1 MFTCFSYLGLNYI
14 YPQKRQWDVIHICVL
29 CVICTHF
36 FHITCDMQD
45 LNCSDYEIECNH
57 KPSMCTVQV
66 ESSTLFFYRPIV
78 DRFCVSMFALRLG
91 LTIHIILH
99 MWICYSTYI
108 CTVYLYSVGIIFT
121 CTCTDIFCSQNAW
134 NTRRSPFYGVNRG
147 FVAQGF
153 FQLTRNMSGSVHA
166 LWHAS
171 CTGTLKVWMC
181 FCTLFLHCKCLA
193 IPNRNWFRIMWYLV
207 FSFLMISLQLKKT
220 AKVASNVQLS

>member
-1 MFTCFSYLGLNYI
+1 MSYFHMFFLPRFKLHIPTKTTMRCYTYMCTLCNLYTLFSYNLWHA
-14 YPQKRQWDVIHICVL
+14 R
-29 CVICTHF
+29 F
-36 FHITCDMQD
+36 DMQD

-108 CTVYLYSVGIIFT
+108 CIPVQCRYNLYMHVYRHILLAECMEYAHF
-121 CTCTDIFCSQNAW
+121 
-134 NTRRSPFYGVNRG
+134 SPFYGVNRG

-171 CTGTLKVWMC
+171 CSLELWRCGCVEGTN
-181 FCTLFLHCKCLA
+181 CK
-193 IPNRNWFRIMWYLV
+193 
-207 FSFLMISLQLKKT
+207 SSLQVIFFRSQIGIDSELC
-220 AKVASNVQLS
+220 AILFSPFWWSVCN

>member
-108 CTVYLYSVGIIFT
+108 CIPVQCRYNLYMHVYRHILLAECMEYAHF
-121 CTCTDIFCSQNAW
+121 
-134 NTRRSPFYGVNRG
+134 SPFYGVNRG

-171 CTGTLKVWMC
+171 CSPTLWRCGCVEGTN
-181 FCTLFLHCKCLA
+181 CKSSLQ
-193 IPNRNWFRIMWYLV
+193 V
-207 FSFLMISLQLKKT
+207 FSFRSQIGIDSELCGILFSPFWWS
-220 AKVASNVQLS
+220 VCN

>member
-108 CTVYLYSVGIIFT
+108 CIPVQCRYNLYMHVYRHILLAECMEYAHF
-121 CTCTDIFCSQNAW
+121 
-134 NTRRSPFYGVNRG
+134 SPFYGVNRG

-171 CTGTLKVWMC
+171 CSPELWRCGCVEGTN
-181 FCTLFLHCKCLA
+181 CK
-193 IPNRNWFRIMWYLV
+193 
-207 FSFLMISLQLKKT
+207 SSLQVIWRSQIGIDSELCGILFSPFWWS
-220 AKVASNVQLS
+220 VCN